1 MTLIYKTREGERWV
15 VKDCRPHQE
24 LPDFFIGQRDTDG
37 RTVTVHIHRCEA
49 AAVTEQWNV
58 PAGDHLSQKEPAQ

>member
-1 MTLIYKTREGERWV
+1 MTLIYKTREGQRWV

-24 LPDFFIGQRDTDG
+24 LPDFFIGKRDTDG

-49 AAVTEQWNV
+49 AAVTEPQPVENGN
-58 PAGDHLSQKEPAQ
+58 AS